1 MSNCGKF
8 RKAPWK
14 IEGTMPESEAM
25 RILRAAREQLT
36 SQRAD
41 FAKGLAAHFDQDRT
55 PQAAQ
60 AFEQIQRTIEAID
73 AAIKD
78 EANRSAWMAT

>member
-14 IEGTMPESEAM
+14 IEDTMPESEAT

-41 FAKGLAAHFDQDRT
+41 LAKGLLPA
-55 PQAAQ
+55 
-60 AFEQIQRTIEAID
+60 
-73 AAIKD
+73 
-78 EANRSAWMAT
+78 